1 MFDFTNNFWPWFIS
15 IISVGGMLAM
25 WWLIRWMDKKPSDGS
40 QLDGKPI
47 DAHVWDEDLVELN
60 NPLPSWW
67 KNMFYITIV
76 FALVYFALYPG
87 LGKWEGLLGWTQKGQ
102 YESELTKADKTFA
115 PIYTGYLEKDIATLA
130 TDAEALKTGRRLFN
144 NYCALCH
151 GSDAAGSY
159 GFPNLTDTDWLYG
172 GSAENIKASIAH
184 GRNGAMPAWGQILG
198 NEGVFNVSEYILSLG
213 GRDSNLTAAAAG
225 KQKYA
230 QLCVA
235 CHAADAKGN
244 PALGAPN
251 LTDKV
256 WLYGASQRSVMASIA
271 EGRNGQMPAHKD
283 FLDEGKIHVL
293 TAYVYSLSAGG
304 KE

>member
-1 MFDFTNNFWPWFIS
+1 MFDFTSNFWPWFITVPVVIG
-15 IISVGGMLAM
+15 IIAM
-25 WWLIRWMDKKPSDGS
+25 WLLVRWMNKKPSDGS
-40 QLDGKPI
+40 QLDGKPL
-47 DAHVWDEDLVELN
+47 DHVWDEDLVELN

-76 FALVYFALYPG
+76 FSIGYLALYPG
-87 LGKWEGLLGWTQKGQ
+87 LGKWKGLLNDSQVKQ
-102 YESELTKADKTFA
+102 YEREMKKAEETFA
-115 PIYTGYLEKDIATLA
+115 PIYASYLEKDVVSLSG
-130 TDAEALKTGRRLFN
+130 DADALKTGRRLFN

-151 GSDAAGSY
+151 GSDAAGSH

-172 GSAENIKASIAH
+172 GSPENIKASIAN

-213 GRDSNLTAAAAG
+213 GRDASPIAVAAG

-235 CHAADAKGN
+235 CHAADATGN
-244 PALGAPN
+244 HALGAPN

-256 WLYGASQRSVMASIA
+256 WLYGASQRSVMASIFD
-271 EGRNGQMPAHKD
+271 GRDGKMPAHKD
-283 FLDEGKIHVL
+283 FLDAGKIHVL
-293 TAYVYSLSAGG
+293 TAYVYSLSAGS

>member
-1 MFDFTNNFWPWFIS
+1 MFDFTNNFWPWFIAVIS
-15 IISVGGMLAM
+15 FVGIIAM
-25 WWLIRWMDKKPSDGS
+25 WLLVRWMDKEPTDGS
-40 QLDGKPI
+40 QLDGKPLG
-47 DAHVWDEDLVELN
+47 HVWDEDLVELN

-67 KNMFYITIV
+67 KNMFYVTIV
-76 FALVYFALYPG
+76 FSLGYLALYPG
-87 LGKWEGLLGWTQKGQ
+87 LGAWQGLLGWTQKGQ
-102 YESELTKADKTFA
+102 YERELTRADENFG
-115 PIYTGYLEKDIATLA
+115 PIYASYLEKNITTLA
-130 TDAEALKTGRRLFN
+130 GDSNALKTGRRLFN

-151 GSDAAGSY
+151 GSDAAGSH

-172 GSAENIKASIAH
+172 GTPENIKASIAN

-198 NEGVFNVSEYILSLG
+198 NDGVFNVSEYILSLG
-213 GRDSNLTAAAAG
+213 GRDTNPTAVAAG

-235 CHAADAKGN
+235 CHAADGKGN
-244 PALGAPN
+244 QVLGGPN

-271 EGRNGQMPAHKD
+271 EGRAGNMPAHKD

>member
-1 MFDFTNNFWPWFIS
+1 MFDFTSNFWPWFITILS
-15 IISVGGMLAM
+15 SVGIIAM
-25 WWLIRWMDKKPSDGS
+25 WLLVRWMDKKPHDGS
-40 QLDGKPI
+40 QLDGKPM
-47 DAHVWDEDLVELN
+47 DHVWDEDLVELN

-67 KNMFYITIV
+67 KNMFYITIIFSV
-76 FALVYFALYPG
+76 GYLALYPG
-87 LGKWEGLLGWTQKGQ
+87 LGSWPGLLGDGQIQQ
-102 YESELTKADKTFA
+102 YERELAKAEKTFG
-115 PIYTGYLEKDIATLA
+115 PIYASYSEKGVLTLA
-130 TDAEALKTGRRLFN
+130 EDSDALKTGRRLFN
-144 NYCALCH
+144 TYCALCH
-151 GSDAAGSY
+151 GSDAAGSH
-159 GFPNLTDTDWLYG
+159 GFPNLTDNDWLYG
-172 GSAENIKASIAH
+172 GTPENIKASIAH

-213 GRDSNLTAAAAG
+213 GRDTNTTAAAAG
-225 KQKYA
+225 KLKYD

-256 WLYGASQRSVMASIA
+256 WLYGASQRSVMASIS
-271 EGRNGQMPAHKD
+271 EGRNGIMPAHKD